1 MVYNVTK
8 VLYSSKNPEEKQTNK
23 QTNNYFW
30 RIMLH
35 RNLALT
41 SQE

>member
-23 QTNNYFW
+23 QTIISEGSCYTE
-30 RIMLH
+30 I
-35 RNLALT
+35 
-41 SQE
+41 